1 MIHIGIDPGVK
12 NGFAVW
18 DTEKQQFDS
27 ITTICFWEAIETV
40 FSYIKYKGHKNVAVF
55 IEDSAGNKPIFQKL
69 KTSNELDTSSDNQL
83 AENLEKITSYITTI
97 SSSEFQLKNKLKKL
111 KRELLVFTGVSN
123 KYNSNSEWTAKQ
135 NLLSNVNT
143 KTEYLQRLED
153 IDNTETLIEELI
165 DLKWVLKERV
175 KILITLIENR
185 YFIKGGKHHDRSY

>member
-1 MIHIGIDPGVK
+1 MKLEELNIKK
-12 NGFAVW
+12 NGNGYQESNVQNLF
-18 DTEKQQFDS
+18 S
-27 ITTICFWEAIETV
+27 AIEHV
-40 FSYIKYKGHKNVAVF
+40 LYLEGRFYKIKLND
-55 IEDSAGNKPIFQKL
+55 IL